1 MKINQYLLFYHPNK
15 IISIYIYFFII
26 IVNLNI
32 SKSYL
37 IFPIEYLPNENYK
50 FYRDDIPENQEMI
63 FQQIYY
69 KNFITK
75 INIGTPKKKHMFLIE
90 SNKNQYYISSK
101 NPSKISDEESA
112 EKKIDFF
119 NLPYDELYDE
129 DSSISYNEN
138 ICKKSL
144 QNIDHYNELC
154 TAKDIMTFKNE
165 NRTFSKEFPI
175 KIVRNHDENIPGI
188 LGLLINDSNFNSSR
202 SLITE
207 LKSENLIEDY
217 YWFFEFDE
225 ISPLDKKL
233 KGRLIIGALPHLVFP
248 EKYSIKN
255 FRTKNNFYSPY
266 KKTTW
271 RMRLDKIYIDE
282 NIDLNIN
289 RADISLLY
297 EFYNIIGTLEFHNII
312 KERFMNKLIEE
323 KKCFKSNFS
332 QNIYT
337 NYNMTFYYCHKSAKD
352 ILYKNIPAIKMFSFD
367 LSYIFELTKEE
378 LFYIKGDYIYFNI
391 IFCTKEF
398 NYWLMG
404 QIFTTKYNFIF
415 NTNKKQIGF
424 YQKVN
429 ENFKNENINNNIKD
443 KNSSLLIHVLI
454 IVAIIFT
461 CVGLFI
467 GRRIFG
473 LRRKIIVNE
482 LIEEQN
488 YEYRTNSKIN
498 SNVLESS
505 YKPIGN
511 YKNKSIFEMTKKS
524 NE

>member
-75 INIGTPKKKHMFLIE
+75 INIGTPEKKHMFLIE

-312 KERFMNKLIEE
+312 KKRFMNKLIEE

>member
-1 MKINQYLLFYHPNK
+1 MKINPNLLFYHSNK
-15 IISIYIYFFII
+15 ITSIYIFIFII

-37 IFPIEYLPNENYK
+37 IFPIEYLPNENYQ
-50 FYRDDIPENQEMI
+50 FYKDNIPGNQEMF

-75 INIGTPKKKHMFLIE
+75 FNIGTPEKKHIFLIE
-90 SNKNQYYISSK
+90 SNKNQFYASSK
-101 NPSKISDEESA
+101 NPPKITQEKS
-112 EKKIDFF
+112 EKKMDFF
-119 NLPYDELYDE
+119 DFPYDELYDE
-129 DSSISYNEN
+129 DSSASYNEN
-138 ICKKSL
+138 LCKKTL

-154 TAKDIMTFKNE
+154 TSKDIITFKNE

-175 KIVRNHDENIPGI
+175 NIVKNHDENIPGI
-188 LGLLINDSNFNSSR
+188 IGLLVNDSNFNLSR

-217 YWFFEFDE
+217 YWFFDFDE

-233 KGRLIIGALPHLVFP
+233 KGRLIIGDLPHVVFP
-248 EKYSIKN
+248 EKYSIKT
-255 FRTKNNFYSPY
+255 FRTKSNFYSPY
-266 KKTTW
+266 KKATW
-271 RMRLDKIYIDE
+271 RIRLDKIYIDG
-282 NIDLNIN
+282 NANLNIN
-289 RADISLLY
+289 RAEISLVY
-297 EFYNIIGTLEFHNII
+297 EFYNVVGSFEFHNII
-312 KERFMNKLIEE
+312 KKMFMNGLLDE

-352 ILYKNIPAIKMFSFD
+352 ILYKKIPAIKMFSFD

-378 LFYIKGDYIYFNI
+378 IFYIKGDYIYLNI

-398 NYWLMG
+398 NYWIMG
-404 QIFTTKYNFIF
+404 QMFTTKYNFVF

-429 ENFKNENINNNIKD
+429 DNFKNENVNNNIKEKKD
-443 KNSSLLIHVLI
+443 GLLIHTLV

-467 GRRIFG
+467 GRKIFG
-473 LRRKIIVNE
+473 LKRKIIVNE

-488 YEYRTNSKIN
+488 YEYRASGKIN

-505 YKPIGN
+505 YKPIGKYN
-511 YKNKSIFEMTKKS
+511 NKSIFEMTKKY

>member
-1 MKINQYLLFYHPNK
+1 MKISQYLLFYHSNK
-15 IISIYIYFFII
+15 IISIYIFFFII

-50 FYRDDIPENQEMI
+50 FYKENMPQSQEII
-63 FQQIYY
+63 FMQIYY

-75 INIGTPKKKHMFLIE
+75 IDIGTPEKHHIFLIE
-90 SNKNQYYISSK
+90 SNKNQFYVSSK
-101 NPSKISDEESA
+101 NPPKISEETA
-112 EKKIDFF
+112 EKKMDFF
-119 NLPYDELYDE
+119 NFPYEELYNE
-129 DSSISYNEN
+129 DSSVSYNE
-138 ICKKSL
+138 ITCKKSL

-154 TAKDIMTFKNE
+154 ESKDAMTFKNE
-165 NRTFSKEFPI
+165 NRTFSKDFPI
-175 KIVRNHDENIPGI
+175 KIVRNHDDNIPGI
-188 LGLLINDSNFNSSR
+188 LGLLVNDTNFNFSR

-207 LKSENLIEDY
+207 LKSENLIDDY
-217 YWFFEFDE
+217 YWFFDFDE

-233 KGRLIIGALPHLVFP
+233 KGKLIIGALPHAIFP
-248 EKYSIKN
+248 EKYSVQN
-255 FRTKNNFYSPY
+255 FRTKSNFYSPY

-282 NIDLNIN
+282 NTDLNIN
-289 RADISLLY
+289 RADISLVY
-297 EFYNIIGTLEFHNII
+297 EFYNIIGSFEFHSII
-312 KERFMNKLIEE
+312 KKKFLNKLVEE
-323 KKCFKSNFS
+323 KKCFISNFS

-337 NYNMTFYYCHKSAKD
+337 NYNMNFYYCHKSAKD

-398 NYWLMG
+398 NYWIMG
-404 QIFTTKYNFIF
+404 QIFTTKYNFVF

-424 YQKVN
+424 YQKVS
-429 ENFKNENINNNIKD
+429 FKNENVNNNIKE
-443 KNSSLLIHVLI
+443 KNNSLLIHALI
-454 IVAIIFT
+454 IVALLFT

-467 GRRIFG
+467 GRKIFG
-473 LRRKIIVNE
+473 LKRKIIVNE

-488 YEYRTNSKIN
+488 YDYRTSGKIN

-505 YKPIGN
+505 YRSIGN
-511 YKNKSIFEMTKKS
+511 YNNKSIFEMTKKS
-524 NE
+524 ND